1 MDDMKVSSRVD
12 CPSECN
18 TIKFTVRKEVVPID
32 VSKYCPRP
40 KSMFSYLKL
49 TMLYDF
55 SEILNFFYTKVY
67 QKYSPNKR
75 KRSNSE
81 ADLVI
86 EEICKKMIKTDI
98 AVVSIYFPH
107 GTYTRIEQTLK
118 VTLTDKI
125 ASFGKFYLC
134 RSGALNLGLGKRVL
148 GVCNF
153 K

>member
-1 MDDMKVSSRVD
+1 MDCLSHRHITYLLHYNRFHGFGVSERVGQK
-12 CPSECN
+12 N
-18 TIKFTVRKEVVPID
+18 TAAVVPID

-86 EEICKKMIKTDI
+86 EEICKKMIKTDV

-125 ASFGKFYLC
+125 ASFGKFY
-134 RSGALNLGLGKRVL
+134 
-148 GVCNF
+148 
-153 K
+153 